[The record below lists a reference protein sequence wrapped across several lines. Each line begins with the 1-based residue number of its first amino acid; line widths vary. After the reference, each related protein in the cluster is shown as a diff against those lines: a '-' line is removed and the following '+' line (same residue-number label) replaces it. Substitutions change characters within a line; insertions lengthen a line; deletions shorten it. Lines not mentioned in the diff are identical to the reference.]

1 MGVLHLSYQSEAQ
14 LEKNLVE
21 QLVRQGYQPVT
32 INDYDAIIENFRQQL
47 NKFNEKKL
55 NAQQLTDGEF
65 SRFLTQIDG
74 KSIFDSAKILRDK
87 QVFQRDDGTEVYL
100 ELMNTRDWCKN
111 NFQVT
116 NQTTVVGKYKNRYD
130 VTLFINGLPVIQIEL
145 KRRGLDFKEAFNQIQ
160 RYRKHS
166 FRGLYRYLQMF
177 IVSNG
182 VDTKYFANS
191 DGDILYSH
199 TFFWSDVMNN
209 RITTLSDFAS
219 SFLEKCHMAKMIA
232 RYMVLNETE
241 KQLMVM
247 RPYQVFAVEALVK
260 RALETKNNGY
270 IWHTTGSGKTL
281 TSFKSSQI
289 LANQPHIKKVFF
301 LVDRKDL
308 DSQTLAEFN
317 KFEPDSVDMT
327 DDTSKLVSQ
336 ISDLTKP
343 LIVTTIQK
351 MANAVKNTRY
361 AHILEPY
368 KNERVI
374 FIIDECHRS
383 QFGKMHKLI
392 NDHFK
397 EAQYFGFT
405 GTPRFPQNMSQDGR
419 VTADLFEKCLHT
431 YLIKDAIHD
440 RNVLGFSVDY
450 FNTVKEP
457 QTEATLTTDD
467 WMHSSRIQLVS
478 EHIIEHH
485 YRKSQSKGY
494 TGLFT
499 VESIPMLLK
508 YYDAFKSLNHKF
520 KIAAIYTYGQNEES
534 EGHDAEHSRDA
545 LDRIITDYNNIFGTN
560 YNTDNYQGYFADVS
574 KRVKTA
580 QIDILLV
587 VNIFLT
593 GFDSKT
599 LNILYIDRFLKH
611 HNLIQAFSR
620 TNRTEKE
627 TKPFGN
633 IVCFRN
639 IKANTDDALR
649 LFSQTDDI
657 DTILTPS
664 YEEILQKF
672 REALVRVLSI
682 APTPES
688 VDDLRREE
696 QKYQFVMAFRELT
709 GLLTRLQSFTEF
721 VFTQEHLGI
730 EEQTYQD
737 FKSKYFRIYEEVKSG
752 GNGGGGNGG
761 GSGGDGANTPLT
773 DVDFMIE
780 LMQTD
785 RINVSYIM
793 NLIRNINFDNE
804 EQRKKSVDDIID
816 EINRADNEELR
827 LKAKLLKSFL
837 HNVVPTLSNADSV
850 DDSYNAFELEERLK
864 ELESFAVEV
873 NLPAEKVQSFVEEY
887 EFSGFV
893 NQQEISDAIQLP
905 FLKKRSLMQQIITFI
920 VDHTK
925 RFS

>member
-1 MGVLHLSYQSEAQ
+1 MSYQSEAQ
-14 LEKNLVE
+14 LEKNLIE
-21 QLVRQGYQPVT
+21 QLVRQDYQPVT
-32 INDYDAIIENFRQQL
+32 IKDYDAIIENFKHQL

-55 NAQQLTDGEF
+55 NGQPLTEAEF

-116 NQTTVVGKYKNRYD
+116 NQTTVEGKYKNRYD

-166 FRGLYRYLQMF
+166 FRGLYRYLQIF

-191 DGDILYSH
+191 DGDILFSH
-199 TFFWSDVMNN
+199 TFFWSDAENN
-209 RITTLSDFAS
+209 RITNLSDFATN
-219 SFLEKCHMAKMIA
+219 FLEKCHMAKMIA

-247 RPYQVFAVEALVK
+247 RPYQVFAVEALIK

-281 TSFKSSQI
+281 TSFKVSQI
-289 LANQPHIKKVFF
+289 LANEPHIKKVFF
-301 LVDRKDL
+301 LIDRKDL
-308 DSQTLAEFN
+308 DSQTLQEFN
-317 KFEPDSVDMT
+317 KFEHDSVDMT
-327 DDTSKLVSQ
+327 DATHTLVTQ
-336 ISDLTKP
+336 ISDINKP

-351 MANAVKNTRY
+351 MANAIKNKKY
-361 AHILEPY
+361 AHIMAPY
-368 KNERVI
+368 KQERVV

-383 QFGKMHKLI
+383 QFGKMRTRI
-392 NDHFK
+392 TGFFK
-397 EAQYFGFT
+397 EAQFFGFT
-405 GTPRFPQNMSQDGR
+405 GTPRFPQNMSSDGR
-419 VTADLFEKCLHT
+419 TTADLFEKCLHT

-440 RNVLGFSVDY
+440 RNVLGFSVEY
-450 FNTVKEP
+450 FSTVEDPKMELS
-457 QTEATLTTDD
+457 LTDDD
-467 WMHSSRIQLVS
+467 WMHNDRIKLVS
-478 EHIIEHH
+478 EQILDNHH
-485 YRKSQSKGY
+485 RKSQSKGY
-494 TGLFT
+494 TGIFT
-499 VESIPMLLK
+499 VDGIPMLLK
-508 YYDAFKSLNHKF
+508 YYDTMKSLNHNF
-520 KIAAIYTYGQNEES
+520 KIAAIYTYDQNEES
-534 EGHDAEHSRDA
+534 EGHNTEHSRDA
-545 LDRIITDYNNIFGTN
+545 LDRIMIDYNKMFGTN
-560 YNTDNYQGYFADVS
+560 FNTDNYEGYFADVS
-574 KRVKTA
+574 KKVKTA

-599 LNILYIDRFLKH
+599 LNILYIDRYLKY

-620 TNRTEKE
+620 TNRTERE

-639 IKANTDDALR
+639 MKADTDEALR

-657 DTILTPS
+657 DIILSPS
-664 YEEILQKF
+664 YDETLQKF
-672 REALVRVLSI
+672 RESLDRVISI
-682 APTPES
+682 TPTPQS

-696 QKYQFVMAFRELT
+696 DKLKFVVAFREMT
-709 GLLTRLQSFTEF
+709 GHLTRLQTFTEF
-721 VFTQEHLGI
+721 VFTEEHLGI
-730 EEQTYQD
+730 NEQIYQD
-737 FKSKYFRIYEEVKSG
+737 FKSKYFRIYEEVKTGGGTG
-752 GNGGGGNGG
+752 GNG
-761 GSGGDGANTPLT
+761 GSGGDGEGSTSLS
-773 DVDFMIE
+773 DVDFMME

-793 NLIRNINFDNE
+793 NLIRNIDFNNE

-816 EINRADNEELR
+816 EIDRADNEELR
-827 LKAKLLKSFL
+827 LKARLLKSFL
-837 HNVVPTLSNADSV
+837 HNVVPTLTNEDSV
-850 DDSYNAFELEERLK
+850 DNAYNAFELEERIK
-864 ELESFAVEV
+864 ELESFAEEV
-873 NLPAEKVQSFVEEY
+873 NLPADKLQNFVEEY
-887 EFSGFV
+887 EFSGII
-893 NQQEISDAIQLP
+893 NQPEISDSIQLTL
-905 FLKKRSLMQQIITFI
+905 LKKRALMQRIIVFI
-920 VDHTK
+920 VEHTK